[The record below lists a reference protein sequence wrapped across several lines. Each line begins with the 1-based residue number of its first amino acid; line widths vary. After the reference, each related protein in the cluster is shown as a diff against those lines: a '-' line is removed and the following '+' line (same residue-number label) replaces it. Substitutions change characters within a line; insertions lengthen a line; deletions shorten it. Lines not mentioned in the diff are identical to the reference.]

1 MIQFQ
6 ENCWKGW
13 MEGHDQF
20 NGTLLAMAG
29 GTKTEVKVEGEM
41 QSSNFG
47 KYYFANGGKKILWHN
62 STSIFEKI

>member
-47 KYYFANGGKKILWHN
+47 K
-62 STSIFEKI
+62 